1 MVKIDNLNNQPNN
14 NQTEKERIHSDLS
27 QTNTQVAPN
36 PTNKGLF
43 TLPDSVMKLVP

>member
-1 MVKIDNLNNQPNN
+1 MPLLQETNQPNN
-14 NQTEKERIHSDLS
+14 NQTE
-27 QTNTQVAPN
+27 NAQVPAN